1 MHNINKSKRFGQ
13 LLSNPSKRR
22 FIMKVYQAKDYFL
35 DYQKM
40 NAKKKYHE
48 EL

>member
-1 MHNINKSKRFGQ
+1 
-13 LLSNPSKRR
+13 
-22 FIMKVYQAKDYFL
+22 MKVLQAKDCFL

-48 EL
+48 ELSGAVFKVLQPIR